1 MKRGRAGRPVP
12 LWHRRPLDRFRERAR
27 DYSRYRPDYPSAALD
42 ELLRGLGPPSR
53 IRAADVGAG
62 TGIASRLLAERGV
75 SVSSVEPNPAM
86 RAAARAHPRVRQLR
100 TTGERTGLP
109 RTSVD
114 LVLCAQAF
122 HWFDPQLALREFSRI
137 LKPGGRLAILWN
149 ERSALDSFT
158 ASYTDLVRAS
168 AGRDTTEAT
177 SAGVRSRMRQAGFE
191 GVRRLTF
198 PHTQSLTMAGLLGQ
212 ARSISYAPRRGHAAA
227 ALRRGLRA
235 LHARFADASGR
246 LRVVYRTILYVGT
259 RPGRRT
265 RR

>member
-86 RAAARAHPRVRQLR
+86 RAAARAHPRVRQLG

-109 RTSVD
+109 RASVS
-114 LVLCAQAF
+114 LVICAQAF
-122 HWFDPQLALREFSRI
+122 HWFDPHLALREFRRI

-149 ERSALDSFT
+149 ERIAFDSFT
-158 ASYTDLVRAS
+158 ASYTDIVRAS

-177 SAGVRSRMRQAGFE
+177 SAGVRSLIRNAGFE

-198 PHTQSLTMAGLLGQ
+198 AHTQSLTIAALLGQ
-212 ARSISYAPRRGHAAA
+212 ARSISYAPRRGPAAG
-227 ALRRGLRA
+227 ALRKGLRA

-246 LRVVYRTILYVGT
+246 VRVVYRTILFLAA
-259 RPGRRT
+259 RPGRRM